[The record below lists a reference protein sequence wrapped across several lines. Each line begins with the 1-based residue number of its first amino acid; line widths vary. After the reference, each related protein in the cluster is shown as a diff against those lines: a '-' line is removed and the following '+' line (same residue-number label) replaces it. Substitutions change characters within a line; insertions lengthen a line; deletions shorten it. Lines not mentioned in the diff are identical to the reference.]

1 MGSLLV
7 LESLRLVSQ
16 RTARLV
22 SMLCSPTPLVS
33 SSSSLLSTRWT
44 PPSLPTARPVSRRSK
59 KRYLLTSRRSAT
71 TPRPLLL
78 SPSQDGTETTCWS
91 HLRTWDGS
99 RDGKRRVPPKLT
111 KTKSSPEPPFFRL
124 LTTSLPQSAQLRSPF
139 VSPSR
144 MYTR

>member
-1 MGSLLV
+1 MGLLV
-7 LESLRLVSQ
+7 LESSRLVSQ

-22 SMLCSPTPLVS
+22 STPCSPTPLVS
-33 SSSSLLSTRWT
+33 SSSSLPSTRWT
-44 PPSLPTARPVSRRSK
+44 PPSHPTARPVSRRSK

-99 RDGKRRVPPKLT
+99 RDGKRR
-111 KTKSSPEPPFFRL
+111 EPPFFRL